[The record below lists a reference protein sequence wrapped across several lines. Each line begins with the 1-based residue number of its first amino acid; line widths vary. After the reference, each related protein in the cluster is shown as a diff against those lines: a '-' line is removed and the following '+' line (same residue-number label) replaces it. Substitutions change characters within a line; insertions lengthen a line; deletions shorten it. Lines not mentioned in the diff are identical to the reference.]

1 MRFGAPAASPFA
13 IIKAMAAVVQTSPRI
28 QCQHLFTLTSAT
40 RPTAFAGPRNLT

>member
-28 QCQHLFTLTSAT
+28 QCQHLFTLTSKKFRRGALA
-40 RPTAFAGPRNLT
+40 P